1 MDSLPIAGFLAL
13 GFFGGFLCYGFL
25 SHWFRLLLMSLGK
38 HPPKTAAPDARARR
52 GATVF
57 LSLHP
62 VTWLIVLGL
71 PWGLYRLT
79 VSPPS
84 LRWLLFI
91 AVALFGLLL
100 PALIGVIAVKRI
112 LAKKRRAAIVDPDA
126 NRSRPL

>member
-1 MDSLPIAGFLAL
+1 MDSLPIARFLAL
-13 GFFGGFLCYGFL
+13 GFFCGFLCYGFL
-25 SHWFRLLLMSLGK
+25 SHWFRLLLMSLGN
-38 HPPKTAAPDARARR
+38 HPPKAIAPDARARR

-79 VSPPS
+79 VNPPS

-100 PALIGVIAVKRI
+100 PALIGVIAVKRM
-112 LAKKRRAAIVDPDA
+112 LAKKRAGVVNPDA
-126 NRSRPL
+126 NQSRP